1 MNYAHIAINGD
12 FNYPGIECENLSTH
26 QGIGEMGYELIETVR
41 DCFLYQHVHEVTRG
55 RSENEPSL
63 LDLVFSNEE
72 GMISD
77 LTLEDSL
84 LGKSDHSMIFYNFV
98 VHNIESASVKTLYK
112 FNKADWEKRR
122 KNCAVL
128 I

>member
-1 MNYAHIAINGD
+1 M
-12 FNYPGIECENLSTH
+12 E
-26 QGIGEMGYELIETVR
+26 YEFIETVR

-63 LDLVFSNEE
+63 LDLVFGNEE

-77 LTLEDSL
+77 LTLDSP

-112 FNKADWEKRR
+112 YNKADWEKRR
-122 KNCAVL
+122 KKLRSIDWNAKL
-128 I
+128 KDLGIDMNNGYFG